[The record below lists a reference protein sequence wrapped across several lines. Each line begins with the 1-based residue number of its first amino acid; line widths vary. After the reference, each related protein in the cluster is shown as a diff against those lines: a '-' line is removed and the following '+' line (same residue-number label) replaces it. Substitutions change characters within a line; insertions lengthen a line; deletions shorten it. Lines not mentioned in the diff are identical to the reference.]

1 MADLHASVLAE
12 EPFDVVPFRCGAR
25 RRDASIDGH
34 LKTNPER
41 LLATPDPSRDADEW
55 LGRLGEIER
64 ALRRRGEAVDAALE
78 AQSAGLRGRL
88 EEKLEALESKLYKLD
103 ATNHALESKLDA
115 VLARLADQG
124 KRPREGDHG

>member
-1 MADLHASVLAE
+1 MKACE
-12 EPFDVVPFRCGAR
+12 GAPVMGPR
-25 RRDASIDGH
+25 APGRKAVGAQGSSRGRAGS
-34 LKTNPER
+34 TE
-41 LLATPDPSRDADEW
+41 ARDADEW